1 VSFSLTLV
9 QAGALVQVYTD
20 GTVLVTHGGVEMGQG
35 LHTKMAQ
42 IAASSFGISPSH
54 VFISETSTDKVPNSS
69 PTAASA
75 SSDMYG
81 GAVLDAC
88 EQIKARMKP
97 IAEKSTSM
105 TFAEARICYSS
116 NRIFVQFSAL
126 HCSLLYDV
134 YYCQ

>member
-1 VSFSLTLV
+1 MQRLNF
-9 QAGALVQVYTD
+9 
-20 GTVLVTHGGVEMGQG
+20 
-35 LHTKMAQ
+35 
-42 IAASSFGISPSH
+42 
-54 VFISETSTDKVPNSS
+54 VFLKLPQVPNSS

-126 HCSLLYDV
+126 HCSQLYDV